1 MKYATLLG
9 LTILMASSPAAMAK
23 VDRDCLRNM
32 RDLSIPLAQAK
43 RMCDSK
49 YDAKPHEW
57 GWTCDGGGGEPY
69 QVKGQGARF
78 KRDVLCE

>member
-43 RMCDSK
+43 HMCDSK

-57 GWTCDGGGGEPY
+57 GWTCVAVVAAGPDWVVRLE
-69 QVKGQGARF
+69 
-78 KRDVLCE
+78 C